1 MRLQKY
7 LAECGVASRRNA
19 EELMKKGMVTVNG
32 VTADKPGVKVSDG
45 DKVMVCGKQVRQHT
59 KNIYILLNKPIG
71 YVTTSAVNFGRKTV
85 IDLIKNEINTRVFPV
100 GRLDINSE
108 GLLLLTNDGNIAY
121 ALTHPK
127 YNIPKTYI
135 VELDGAPSKW
145 AIDKLKKGVL
155 IDGAKTKPAKVK
167 QLTNSAFEITI
178 TEGKNRQIR
187 KMAQT
192 IGFEVV
198 SLKRVSIGLI
208 SLGNIPLGRW
218 RHLTKTE
225 LNFLTGLTNPL

>member
-45 DKVMVCGKQVRQHT
+45 DKVMVCGKQVRQQT
-59 KNIYILLNKPIG
+59 KKIYILLNKPIG
-71 YVTTSAVNFGRKTV
+71 YVTTSADNFGRKTV